1 MQYKRCFFIGH
12 RDAPETLLPLILST
26 IEKHIV
32 NYHVTEFI
40 AGQYGSFDRMVT
52 RALLQMKKKYTGI
65 KLTLL
70 LPYYSGK
77 AHTFPKGFDESMFPP
92 EQEYV
97 PKRLAIV
104 RANQYAVDISDYLI
118 AYAWQPGSNAVKLLD
133 YAQRKRDKKPH
144 CITLYNAALTKQM
157 T

>member
-1 MQYKRCFFIGH
+1 
-12 RDAPETLLPLILST
+12 
-26 IEKHIV
+26 
-32 NYHVTEFI
+32 
-40 AGQYGSFDRMVT
+40 
-52 RALLQMKKKYTGI
+52 
-65 KLTLL
+65 
-70 LPYYSGK
+70 
-77 AHTFPKGFDESMFPP
+77 MFPP

-144 CITLYNAALTKQM
+144 CINLYNAALTKQM